1 MKIIHKFL
9 LTSDKFMPELHLK
22 QPEFT
27 NSACGI
33 FTKHCEKIP
42 KFRETDNLKHFHRNK
57 LDKVCFTH
65 DAGYCDS
72 KDVAKITIS
81 DKILK
86 DSL

>member
-1 MKIIHKFL
+1 
-9 LTSDKFMPELHLK
+9 MPELHLK

-42 KFRETDNLKHFHRNK
+42 KFREIDNLKHFHRNE

-86 DSL
+86 DSLWNC

>member
-42 KFRETDNLKHFHRNK
+42 KFRETDNLKHFHRNE
-57 LDKVCFTH
+57 LDKVCSTH